1 MDAIYA
7 RQSIDKK
14 DSVSIESQIEL
25 CRKQAA
31 GEVKVYEDRGYSG
44 KNTNRPAFEQL
55 INDICSGGIDK
66 ILVYRLDRFS
76 RSIADFG
83 RVWELLEK
91 HGVQFESVTEKFDT
105 STPMGRAMLNII
117 MTFAQLERE
126 TIADRVKDNYYH
138 RFALGAWPGGPA
150 PMGFDIGRIEMPDG
164 KKASTLVPNEQM
176 DTVIYIFETYASSD
190 VSLGELARM
199 LNEKGIPGARRAAWD
214 NVRVARILKNPVYVL
229 SDEDVFWYYKSKGLE
244 ITQSLE
250 AFKGLFACNL
260 VGKRK
265 ASTGE
270 YTDASKQ
277 KLSLANHV
285 GCISS
290 ELFLKCQYKIENNRQ
305 LDRSM
310 VGKYTWLTGLLKCK
324 SCGYAV
330 KVNKQGDNLFLV
342 CSGRSNLKVCD
353 ESLHIDI
360 QELEKSVA
368 QSIEA
373 MAALCP
379 SQELA
384 PDDHDVI
391 SAEVLAIEGKIERL
405 VGALAECSDVSVQY
419 INKEIERLHAER
431 SQLIEKQS
439 AVSKR
444 KQTNELS
451 TLNFEEI
458 SFEEKKIVAS
468 VFIEKILLS
477 GNTAEIIWKV

>member
-1 MDAIYA
+1 MDAVYA

-14 DSVSIESQIEL
+14 DSLSIESQVEL
-25 CRKQAA
+25 CRKQAT
-31 GEVKVYEDRGYSG
+31 GEARVYEDRGYSG
-44 KNTNRPAFEQL
+44 KNTNRPAFEKL
-55 INDICSGGIDK
+55 INDVCNGGIDK

-138 RFALGAWPGGPA
+138 RFSLGAWPGGPA
-150 PMGFDIGRIEMPDG
+150 PIGFDIGRIEMPDE
-164 KKASTLVPNEQM
+164 KKASTLFPNEQM
-176 DTVIYIFETYASSD
+176 DTVVYIFETYASSD
-190 VSLGELARM
+190 ISLGELARM
-199 LNEKGIPGARRAAWD
+199 LNEKGIPGAKRAAWD
-214 NVRVARILKNPVYVL
+214 NVRLARILKNPVYTL
-229 SDEDVFWYYKSKGLE
+229 ADEDVFWYYKSKGLE
-244 ITQSLE
+244 ITQPPE
-250 AFKGLFACNL
+250 AFQGLFACNL
-260 VGKRK
+260 VGKRR
-265 ASTGE
+265 ASTGD
-270 YTDASKQ
+270 YTDASMQ

-290 ELFLKCQYKIENNRQ
+290 NLFLKCQYKIEGNRQ

-330 KVNKQGDNLFLV
+330 KLNKQGDHLFPV
-342 CSGRSNLKVCD
+342 CSGRSNLKVCN
-353 ESLHIDI
+353 ESFHIDI
-360 QELEKSVA
+360 RELEKA
-368 QSIEA
+368 IACSIED
-373 MAALCP
+373 MASQCP
-379 SQELA
+379 AQELV

-391 SAEVLAIEGKIERL
+391 SAEVLAIEGRIERL
-405 VGALAECSDVSVQY
+405 VGALAECGDVSVQY

-431 SQLIEKQS
+431 LKLIQQQG
-439 AVSKR
+439 AASKR
-444 KQTNELS
+444 KKANEFS
-451 TLNFEEI
+451 TLSFEEI
-458 SFEEKKIVAS
+458 SFEEKKVVAS

-477 GNTAEIIWKV
+477 GDTAEIRWKV